1 MSRLWWT
8 LDKACQTEL
17 SDDSLS
23 QSSTTMKIPKTKS
36 NNCVTISFTQFS
48 EKKSVLQP
56 DANIYK
62 DSFTSKIRGEPAFGT
77 DEQNRDYC
85 SKEHNFFELGEL
97 KPTRP
102 RKVMKYTYTQDDVG
116 EEILRGTD
124 LLEVIQKF
132 PGSFIKWGHNML
144 KLDTLVNQ
152 PKARDFK
159 TEVFYYWGPPGVG
172 KSRRAHD
179 EATQTDEPIYYKSRG
194 VWWDH
199 YDNQPNVIID
209 DFYGWIPYD
218 ELLKI
223 CDRYPYQVP
232 VKDKND
238 SQMRYLWQMFQ
249 DLFKN
254 RESLPK
260 YNDNEDCTN
269 PTTSKRLRMREG
281 GDFRKRSRFD
291 RDKSLFDLFESINIQ
306 SENDF
311 MQWLKFNPQQ
321 LPELWS
327 RYPNWEKKLQ
337 QYITVKIRTKR
348 STFDEAFSVKPY
360 LVHVTNAKCPDALHD
375 DNPLAGA
382 RYIYSIFANNNIDFG
397 SFIMEVDKIIRM
409 TYPRINALALRGPT
423 STGKTLI
430 AKNIVKPYNYGTVSR
445 GGDATTFY
453 LQNLLDHDVALMEEP
468 HISMTTVQNF
478 KELFAGSPFIVQV
491 ENHAPRE
498 LHRIPCI
505 VTTNQSLTESLID
518 AESEPIKRPIIIEYL
533 LYKPTEI
540 DYTPIICFHCWQT
553 LCTRYFNG
561 TLSE

>member
-1 MSRLWWT
+1 MWHIK
-8 LDKACQTEL
+8 D
-17 SDDSLS
+17 
-23 QSSTTMKIPKTKS
+23 KS
-36 NNCVTISFTQFS
+36 NMSECFGNWEIIGRIEVCLPQYIDTVDGSVKFETTYMATFKIIDRNCEIEVVRLLYTFIWNNEVEGETSFLLPTALVDGPAVS
-48 EKKSVLQP
+48 MGICHGTHWHVLYLASAKNSVRKLHSVVHKLLYL
-56 DANIYK
+56 I
-62 DSFTSKIRGEPAFGT
+62 
-77 DEQNRDYC
+77 NRD
-85 SKEHNFFELGEL
+85 SDA
-97 KPTRP
+97 P
-102 RKVMKYTYTQDDVG
+102 
-116 EEILRGTD
+116 
-124 LLEVIQKF
+124 
-132 PGSFIKWGHNML
+132 SFIL
-144 KLDTLVNQ
+144 KCSMTRQLIRNPLRFLQYLVHSYNGMY
-152 PKARDFK
+152 F
-159 TEVFYYWGPPGVG
+159 V
-172 KSRRAHD
+172 
-179 EATQTDEPIYYKSRG
+179 
-194 VWWDH
+194 
-199 YDNQPNVIID
+199 
-209 DFYGWIPYD
+209 
-218 ELLKI
+218 
-223 CDRYPYQVP
+223 
-232 VKDKND
+232 DKND